1 MQERSEPR
9 GQTRGGGAEGSESAG
24 RRRGRE
30 EEGWGE
36 KERGRRLFIL
46 AGDNNDLI
54 LSPFYWG
61 LGLQVT
67 DRKC

>member
-1 MQERSEPR
+1 MQ
-9 GQTRGGGAEGSESAG
+9 GGEG
-24 RRRGRE
+24 E

-54 LSPFYWG
+54 LSPFYRG
-61 LGLQVT
+61 LAL
-67 DRKC
+67 

>member
-1 MQERSEPR
+1 MRCWR
-9 GQTRGGGAEGSESAG
+9 GATCGDRRGEEGVRGVKVRGGGGA
-24 RRRGRE
+24 

-54 LSPFYWG
+54 LSPFYRG
-61 LGLQVT
+61 LALQVT